1 MRLDH
6 RLRLALAS
14 AGTTG
19 ALLSLLFAG
28 IVLFARDD
36 ALRDKR
42 TELDAVL
49 RSFTPPSDAE
59 FDLEEFHSA
68 HPELSASVFDV
79 TGRRLGATGRVPP
92 KRVQGFEER
101 RGALL
106 LGRRFR
112 GKDVVLSLDYHQTQ
126 RGIATLEMVLAALWV
141 ALTLLVSGIAWASA
155 QAVFRPL
162 ERLSAQALAMGGKDL
177 SERLVT
183 GDRAEFG
190 AFARDLNAMLD
201 RVEETV
207 RRGERFATDAAHEL
221 RTPLALLRT
230 RMETALLLPRER
242 DQYEETLRR
251 SVDEIGRLTA
261 ITESLL
267 RSARGE
273 SAAAVPTALLPL
285 VEEIRAGWAE
295 RFAAGDLD
303 LVVEAVPRNGTILP
317 EELRVV
323 LDNLLA
329 NALRYAPSGSAVRIR
344 LEAEPDG
351 RGTRLLVEDAGPG
364 IPQEFQARIFDR
376 FVRADDSRS
385 RSSGGAGIG
394 LAVCR
399 QIVEARGGGMLLVP
413 GEVGVAVGCRLP
425 S

>member
-1 MRLDH
+1 M
-6 RLRLALAS
+6 
-14 AGTTG
+14 
-19 ALLSLLFAG
+19 LFAG

-36 ALRDKR
+36 ASKVKR

-59 FDLEEFHSA
+59 FDLQEFHGA
-68 HPELSASVFDV
+68 HPELSASVFDAE
-79 TGRRLGATGRVPP
+79 GHRLGATGRVPP
-92 KRVQGFEER
+92 TWVQGFKIE

-112 GKDVVLSLDYHQTQ
+112 GKDVVLSLDYRETR
-126 RGIATLEMVLAALWV
+126 RGLATLEGVLLLLWV
-141 ALTLLVSGIAWASA
+141 ALTLLVGTIAWASA

-162 ERLSAQALAMGGKDL
+162 GRLSAQALAMGGKDL

-207 RRGERFATDAAHEL
+207 RRGERFAADAAHEL
-221 RTPLALLRT
+221 RTPLAILRT

-242 DQYEETLRR
+242 EGYEETLRR

-273 SAAAVPTALLPL
+273 AIMASPIALLPL
-285 VEEIRAGWAE
+285 LHEIQTSWAD
-295 RFAAGDLD
+295 RFAATNLA
-303 LVVEAVPRNGTILP
+303 LVVEAVSIDGTILP
-317 EELRVV
+317 EEFRVV

-329 NALRYAPSGSAVRIR
+329 NALRYAPPRSTVRIR
-344 LEAEPDG
+344 LESEPDG
-351 RGTRLLVEDAGPG
+351 SGSRLVVQDSGPG
-364 IPQEFQARIFDR
+364 IPTELRGRIFDR

-399 QIVEARGGGMLLVP
+399 QIIEACGGRMLLIP
-413 GEVGVAVGCRLP
+413 ESPGVAIGFRLP